1 MNSSQTDSY
10 INFENLLPDII
21 KPPYDQEI
29 KFLTLTDIG
38 VKSSY
43 AASKLGF
50 ICVQK
55 SYAKGARTYPGLWI
69 TATQYPKLESVAR
82 TIRAEHLE
90 QARLETERKA
100 EKLKRR
106 ELAKQKQLAKL
117 VRQRG
122 ELRSEVDGRI
132 AEMAETIWNKEELD
146 ILIDKAIENVVPLES
161 AMCILFRCLT
171 HHLRLTDRVEIPA
184 ADVFGQVL
192 IVGPATVG
200 TVTRTIKVPVP
211 IGAVWALLL
220 ANNMDALTSLFM
232 EKSPAYLERALKLI
246 ETAPSWLLS
255 DSVVDWALRECG
267 RATPSKSCISY
278 VMDTISP
285 SKLQSLGFTIRAKHK
300 ADLNVKVL
308 FSSPDQ
314 NDLSAVITLDK
325 GYVNGLLNQIE
336 SATCLSDAI
345 AQARQK
351 ATEECRSKVDRIANA
366 AVNTLSESVYK
377 DIIERDRLVAIA
389 AYHVIAVLRSNNRAL
404 LDGTNVIGRIKP
416 ALITKC
422 EEVKAYKI
430 AEQCRR
436 ALPSRLAD
444 FYPLARSL
452 NRKLTLVIGP
462 TNSGKT
468 HAALERFRNSDS
480 GAYLAPLRLLA
491 LEVRDSLAE
500 QGLPVSLVTG
510 ELLEIVPNAR
520 HCSSTIE
527 MLDFSQQVDMAIVDE
542 VQMLAD
548 PQRGSAWL
556 QAVIGAP
563 AKEVWMLGSPESE
576 HAVISLANYMN
587 EPIEVVYTERLAP
600 LETANK
606 AFTLDQIPKQG
617 ALIAFSRQD
626 VLSLA
631 GELREKHRRS
641 PAVIYGAL
649 SPEVRREQ
657 ARRFREGLAD
667 CVVATD
673 AIGMGLNLP
682 ITTIVFSTSRKYNG
696 SFESDIPSWL
706 VWQIA
711 GRAGRYGQHESGIVS
726 AVDRHTLSFIKKT
739 LTRRPER
746 IASKLMYGPSWP
758 IVQTISEYLDTAKL
772 AQILEFFTDKMT
784 LPDSD
789 RFIPGV
795 DDDVK
800 TISRSLDTLN
810 LTLRE
815 KHSFL
820 GAPVPINK
828 GVADEC
834 LQTFAKAVESKQS
847 LVIHSLQHYQSEQAA
862 HSHLAAE
869 HAVKVLTLYCW
880 LYYRYP
886 EYFPD
891 FVSAMEEINKLNVVI
906 ARYLTKAKPRC
917 CPECGRKISWNHK
930 FRICES
936 CFLSRRSFRGDIG
949 DWD

>member
-1 MNSSQTDSY
+1 MS
-10 INFENLLPDII
+10 FENLFPDIL

-38 VKSSY
+38 VKSSD
-43 AASKLGF
+43 AALKLGF
-50 ICVQK
+50 ICVRK
-55 SYAKGARTYPGLWI
+55 SYGAGSRTYPGLWI
-69 TATQYPKLESVAR
+69 ALDQYAKLESVAQS
-82 TIRAEHLE
+82 IRAS
-90 QARLETERKA
+90 RLEKTRLDSERKA
-100 EKLKRR
+100 EKLKRK
-106 ELAKQKQLAKL
+106 EVEQQKQLAKIA
-117 VRQRG
+117 RQRD
-122 ELRSEVDGRI
+122 ELRSEIAGRI
-132 AEMAETIWNKEELD
+132 AEITAVIWNKEELEV
-146 ILIDKAIENVVPLES
+146 LIDKAVKNVLPLES
-161 AMCILFRCLT
+161 AMCILFRDLT
-171 HHLRLTDRVEIPA
+171 SHLRFTDRLEIPVA
-184 ADVFGQVL
+184 EVFGQVL
-192 IVGPATVG
+192 LIGPATIGAVS
-200 TVTRTIKVPVP
+200 RTIKMPVP
-211 IGAVWALLL
+211 IGVVWSLLL
-220 ANNMDALTSLFM
+220 ANNGDALSSLFM
-232 EKSPAYLERALKLI
+232 QKLPAYQERALKLI
-246 ETAPSWLLS
+246 ETAPSWLSS
-255 DSVVDWALRECG
+255 DSVAEWALRECG
-267 RATPSKSCISY
+267 RATPSKSCISH
-278 VMDTISP
+278 VMDTLSP
-285 SKLQSLGFTIRAKHK
+285 SKLQSLGFIIRAKHK
-300 ADLNVKVL
+300 ADFNVKVL
-308 FSSPDQ
+308 FSFPDQ
-314 NDLSAVITLDK
+314 NDLSVVIPLDK
-325 GYVNGLLNQIE
+325 NHINSLLNRVE
-336 SATCLSDAI
+336 SATSLSDAM

-351 ATEECRSKVDRIANA
+351 ATEECHSKVDRIANA
-366 AVNTLSESVYK
+366 AVNALPELVYI
-377 DIIERDRLVAIA
+377 DIMERDMLVDAAI
-389 AYHVIAVLRSNNRAL
+389 YHVVAVLRSNNRAL
-404 LDGTNVIGRIKP
+404 LDGTNIIGRIKP
-416 ALITKC
+416 ALVTKC

-436 ALPSRLAD
+436 ALPARLAD

-468 HAALERFRNSDS
+468 HEALERFRNTSS

-500 QGLPVSLVTG
+500 RGLPVSLVTG
-510 ELLEIVPNAR
+510 ELLEIVPDAR

-527 MLDFSQQVDMAIVDE
+527 MLDFSQQVDMAIIDE

-548 PQRGSAWL
+548 TQRGSAWL
-556 QAVIGAP
+556 QAVVGAP
-563 AKEVWMLGSPESE
+563 AKDLWMLGSPEAE
-576 HAVISLANYMN
+576 RTVISLANYLN
-587 EPIEVVYTERLAP
+587 EPIDIIHTERLAP
-600 LETANK
+600 LEVSDR
-606 AFTLDQIPKQG
+606 AFPLDQIPKQG

-631 GELREKHRRS
+631 GELREKYGRS

-657 ARRFREGLAD
+657 SRRFRDGLAD

-696 SFESDIPSWL
+696 VCESDIPSWL

-726 AVDRHTLSFIKKT
+726 AVDRHTLSFIKQT
-739 LTRRPER
+739 LSQRPDSLV
-746 IASKLMYGPSWP
+746 SKLMYGPSWP
-758 IVQTISEYLDTAKL
+758 IVQIISGYLDTTKL
-772 AQILEFFTDKMT
+772 APILEFFTDKMT

-800 TISRSLDTLN
+800 TIARALDTLH
-810 LTLRE
+810 LTLNE

-820 GAPVPINK
+820 GAPVPMNK
-828 GVADEC
+828 GIPDEC
-834 LQTFAKAVESKQS
+834 LRTFASAIESK
-847 LVIHSLQHYQSEQAA
+847 HPMAFDSLQHYHSASAA
-862 HSHLAAE
+862 HSQLAVE

-891 FVSAMEEINKLNVVI
+891 FVAVQEEINKLNVVI

-917 CPECGRKISWNHK
+917 CPDCGRKISWNHK

-936 CFLSRRSFRGDIG
+936 CFLSRRSFRRDIG

>member
-1 MNSSQTDSY
+1 MS
-10 INFENLLPDII
+10 FENLFPDIL

-38 VKSSY
+38 VKSSD
-43 AASKLGF
+43 AALKLGF
-50 ICVQK
+50 ICVRK
-55 SYAKGARTYPGLWI
+55 SYGAGSRTYPGLWI
-69 TATQYPKLESVAR
+69 ASDQYPKLESLAQ
-82 TIRAEHLE
+82 TIRASRLDK
-90 QARLETERKA
+90 ARLETERKA
-100 EKLKRR
+100 EKLKRK
-106 ELAKQKQLAKL
+106 ELEQQKQLTKIA
-117 VRQRG
+117 RQRDG
-122 ELRSEVDGRI
+122 LRSEIAGRI
-132 AEMAETIWNKEELD
+132 AEITAVIWNKEELD
-146 ILIDKAIENVVPLES
+146 SLIDKAIKNVLPIES
-161 AMCILFRCLT
+161 AMCVLFRDLT
-171 HHLRLTDRVEIPA
+171 HHLRLTDRLEIPVA
-184 ADVFGQVL
+184 EVFGQVL
-192 IVGPATVG
+192 LIGPATIGAVS
-200 TVTRTIKVPVP
+200 RTIKMPVP
-211 IGAVWALLL
+211 IGVVWPLLL
-220 ANNMDALTSLFM
+220 ANNRDAISSLFM
-232 EKSPAYLERALKLI
+232 EKSPAYQERALKLI
-246 ETAPSWLLS
+246 ETAPSWLS
-255 DSVVDWALRECG
+255 PDSVAEWALRECG
-267 RATPSKSCISY
+267 RATPSKSCISH
-278 VMDTISP
+278 VMDALPP
-285 SKLQSLGFTIRAKHK
+285 SKLQSLGFIIRAKHK
-300 ADLNVKVL
+300 ADFNVKVL
-308 FSSPDQ
+308 FSFPDQ
-314 NDLSAVITLDK
+314 NDLSVAIPLDK
-325 GYVNGLLNQIE
+325 NHINSLLNQIE
-336 SATCLSDAI
+336 SANSLSDAM

-366 AVNTLSESVYK
+366 AVNALSESTYK
-377 DIIERDRLVAIA
+377 DIIEHDMLVDVAR
-389 AYHVIAVLRSNNRAL
+389 YHVVAVLRSNNRAL
-404 LDGTNVIGRIKP
+404 LDGTNIVGRIKP
-416 ALITKC
+416 ALVTKC

-468 HAALERFRNSDS
+468 HEALERFRNTNS
-480 GAYLAPLRLLA
+480 GSYLAPLRLLA
-491 LEVRDSLAE
+491 LEVRDSLTE
-500 QGLPVSLVTG
+500 LGLPVSLVTG
-510 ELLEIVPNAR
+510 ELLEIVPDAR

-527 MLDFSQQVDMAIVDE
+527 MLNFSQQVDMAIIDE
-542 VQMLAD
+542 VQMIAD

-563 AKEVWMLGSPESE
+563 AKEVWMLGSPEAE
-576 HAVISLANYMN
+576 RTVLSLASYLN
-587 EPIEVVYTERLAP
+587 EPIEIIHTERLAP
-600 LETANK
+600 LEVSDRALP
-606 AFTLDQIPKQG
+606 LDQIPKQA

-631 GELREKHRRS
+631 GELREKHGRS

-657 ARRFREGLAD
+657 ARRFRDGLAD

-696 SFESDIPSWL
+696 VCESDIPSWL

-726 AVDRHTLSFIKKT
+726 AVDRHTLSFVKET
-739 LTRRPER
+739 LSQRPDSLF
-746 IASKLMYGPSWP
+746 SKLMYGPSWP
-758 IVQTISEYLDTAKL
+758 IVQIISEYLDTTKL
-772 AQILEFFTDKMT
+772 APILEFFTDKMT

-800 TISRSLDTLN
+800 TVAISLDMLH
-810 LTLRE
+810 LTLHE

-828 GVADEC
+828 GVPDEC
-834 LQTFAKAVESKQS
+834 LRTFAKAIESRLP
-847 LVIHSLQHYQSEQAA
+847 LVIDSLQQYHSERAA
-862 HSHLAAE
+862 HSQLAAE

-891 FVSAMEEINKLNVVI
+891 FVSAQEEINKLNVVI

-917 CPECGRKISWNHK
+917 CPDCGRKISWNHK

-936 CFLSRRSFRGDIG
+936 CFLSRRSFRRDIG

>member
-1 MNSSQTDSY
+1 M
-10 INFENLLPDII
+10 
-21 KPPYDQEI
+21 
-29 KFLTLTDIG
+29 
-38 VKSSY
+38 
-43 AASKLGF
+43 
-50 ICVQK
+50 
-55 SYAKGARTYPGLWI
+55 
-69 TATQYPKLESVAR
+69 
-82 TIRAEHLE
+82 
-90 QARLETERKA
+90 
-100 EKLKRR
+100 
-106 ELAKQKQLAKL
+106 
-117 VRQRG
+117 
-122 ELRSEVDGRI
+122 
-132 AEMAETIWNKEELD
+132 
-146 ILIDKAIENVVPLES
+146 
-161 AMCILFRCLT
+161 
-171 HHLRLTDRVEIPA
+171 
-184 ADVFGQVL
+184 
-192 IVGPATVG
+192 
-200 TVTRTIKVPVP
+200 PVP
-211 IGAVWALLL
+211 IGVVWPLLL
-220 ANNMDALTSLFM
+220 ANNRDALSSLFM
-232 EKSPAYLERALKLI
+232 EKSPTYQERALKLI
-246 ETAPSWLLS
+246 ETAPSWLSS
-255 DSVVDWALRECG
+255 DSIAEWALRECG
-267 RATPSKSCISY
+267 RATPSKSCISH
-278 VMDTISP
+278 VMDALAP
-285 SKLQSLGFTIRAKHK
+285 SKLQSLGFIIRAKHK
-300 ADLNVKVL
+300 ADFNVKVL
-308 FSSPDQ
+308 FSFPDQ
-314 NDLSAVITLDK
+314 NDLSVVIPLDK
-325 GYVNGLLNQIE
+325 NHINSLLNQIE
-336 SATCLSDAI
+336 SATSLSDAM

-366 AVNTLSESVYK
+366 AVNALSESTYK
-377 DIIERDRLVAIA
+377 DIIEHDMLVDVAR
-389 AYHVIAVLRSNNRAL
+389 YHVVAVLRSNNRAL
-404 LDGTNVIGRIKP
+404 LDGTNIVGRIKP
-416 ALITKC
+416 ALVTKC

-468 HAALERFRNSDS
+468 HEALERFRNTNS
-480 GAYLAPLRLLA
+480 GSYLAPLRLLA
-491 LEVRDSLAE
+491 LEVRDSLTE

-510 ELLEIVPNAR
+510 ELLEIVPDAR

-527 MLDFSQQVDMAIVDE
+527 MLNFSQQVDMAIIDE
-542 VQMLAD
+542 VQMIAD

-563 AKEVWMLGSPESE
+563 AKEVWMLGSPEAE
-576 HAVISLANYMN
+576 RTVLSLANYLN
-587 EPIEVVYTERLAP
+587 EPIEIIHTERLAP
-600 LETANK
+600 LEVSDRT
-606 AFTLDQIPKQG
+606 FPLDQIPKQA

-631 GELREKHRRS
+631 GELREKHGRS

-657 ARRFREGLAD
+657 ARRFRDGLAD

-696 SFESDIPSWL
+696 VCESDIPSWL

-726 AVDRHTLSFIKKT
+726 AVDRHTLSFVKET
-739 LTRRPER
+739 LSQRPDSLF
-746 IASKLMYGPSWP
+746 SKLMYGPSWP
-758 IVQTISEYLDTAKL
+758 IVQIISEYLDTTKL
-772 AQILEFFTDKMT
+772 APILEFFTDKMT

-800 TISRSLDTLN
+800 TVAISLDMLH
-810 LTLRE
+810 LTLHE

-828 GVADEC
+828 GVPDEC
-834 LQTFAKAVESKQS
+834 LRTFAKAIESRLP
-847 LVIHSLQHYQSEQAA
+847 LVIDSLQQYHSERAA
-862 HSHLAAE
+862 HSQLAAE

-891 FVSAMEEINKLNVVI
+891 FVSAQEEINKLNVVI

-917 CPECGRKISWNHK
+917 CPDCGRKISWNHK

-936 CFLSRRSFRGDIG
+936 CFLSRRSFRRDIG

>member
-1 MNSSQTDSY
+1 MS
-10 INFENLLPDII
+10 FENLFPDIL

-38 VKSSY
+38 VKSSD
-43 AASKLGF
+43 AALKLGF
-50 ICVQK
+50 ICVRK
-55 SYAKGARTYPGLWI
+55 SYGAGSRTYPGLWI
-69 TATQYPKLESVAR
+69 ASDQYPKLESLAQ
-82 TIRAEHLE
+82 TIMASRLDKT
-90 QARLETERKA
+90 RLETERKA
-100 EKLKRR
+100 EKLKRK
-106 ELAKQKQLAKL
+106 ELEQQKQLAKIA
-117 VRQRG
+117 RQRDG
-122 ELRSEVDGRI
+122 LRSEIAGRI
-132 AEMAETIWNKEELD
+132 AEMTAVIWNKEELD
-146 ILIDKAIENVVPLES
+146 ILIDKAVKNVLPLES
-161 AMCILFRCLT
+161 AMCVLIRDLT
-171 HHLRLTDRVEIPA
+171 HHLRLSDRLEIPVA
-184 ADVFGQVL
+184 EVFGQVL
-192 IVGPATVG
+192 LIGPATIG
-200 TVTRTIKVPVP
+200 AISRTIKMPVP
-211 IGAVWALLL
+211 IAVVWPLLL
-220 ANNMDALTSLFM
+220 ANNRDALSSLFI
-232 EKSPAYLERALKLI
+232 EKLPAYQERALKLI
-246 ETAPSWLLS
+246 ETAPSWLS
-255 DSVVDWALRECG
+255 PDSVAEWALRECG
-267 RATPSKSCISY
+267 RTTPSKSCISH
-278 VMDTISP
+278 VMDALAP
-285 SKLQSLGFTIRAKHK
+285 SKLQSLGFIIRAKHK
-300 ADLNVKVL
+300 ADFNVKVL
-308 FSSPDQ
+308 FSFPDQ
-314 NDLSAVITLDK
+314 NDLSVVIPLDK
-325 GYVNGLLNQIE
+325 NHINSLLNQIE
-336 SATCLSDAI
+336 SATSLSDAM

-351 ATEECRSKVDRIANA
+351 ATEECLSKVDRIANA
-366 AVNTLSESVYK
+366 AVNALSESTYK
-377 DIIERDRLVAIA
+377 DIIEHDMLVDVARH
-389 AYHVIAVLRSNNRAL
+389 HVVAVLRSNNRAL
-404 LDGTNVIGRIKP
+404 LDGTNIVGRIKP
-416 ALITKC
+416 ALVTKC

-468 HAALERFRNSDS
+468 HEALERFRNTNS
-480 GAYLAPLRLLA
+480 GSYLAPLRLLA
-491 LEVRDSLAE
+491 LEVRDSLTE

-510 ELLEIVPNAR
+510 ELLEIVPDAR

-527 MLDFSQQVDMAIVDE
+527 MLNFSQQVDMAIIDE
-542 VQMLAD
+542 VQMIAD

-563 AKEVWMLGSPESE
+563 AKEVWMLGSPEAE
-576 HAVISLANYMN
+576 RTVLSLANYLN
-587 EPIEVVYTERLAP
+587 EPIEIIHTERLAP
-600 LETANK
+600 LEVSDR
-606 AFTLDQIPKQG
+606 AFPLDQIPKQA

-631 GELREKHRRS
+631 GELREKHGRS

-657 ARRFREGLAD
+657 ARRFRDGLAD

-696 SFESDIPSWL
+696 VCESDIPSWL

-726 AVDRHTLSFIKKT
+726 AVDRHTLSFVKET
-739 LTRRPER
+739 LSQRPDSLF
-746 IASKLMYGPSWP
+746 SKLTYGPSWP
-758 IVQTISEYLDTAKL
+758 IVQIISEYLDTTKL
-772 AQILEFFTDKMT
+772 APILEFFTDKMT

-800 TISRSLDTLN
+800 TVAMSLDMLH
-810 LTLRE
+810 LTLHE

-828 GVADEC
+828 GIPDEC
-834 LQTFAKAVESKQS
+834 LRTFAKAIESRLP
-847 LVIHSLQHYQSEQAA
+847 LVIDSLQQYHSERAA
-862 HSHLAAE
+862 HSQLAAE

-891 FVSAMEEINKLNVVI
+891 FVSAQEEINKLNVVI

-917 CPECGRKISWNHK
+917 CPDCGRKISWNHK

-936 CFLSRRSFRGDIG
+936 CFLSRRSFRRDIG

>member
-1 MNSSQTDSY
+1 VNSSQTGY
-10 INFENLLPDII
+10 INFEDLFPDVI
-21 KPPYDQEI
+21 KPPYEKEI

-38 VKSSY
+38 VKSSD
-43 AASKLGF
+43 AALKLGF
-50 ICVQK
+50 ISVRK
-55 SYAKGARTYPGLWI
+55 SYARGSRTYPGLWI
-69 TATQYPKLESVAR
+69 ASDQYSKLESLAQ
-82 TIRAEHLE
+82 TIRALRPE
-90 QARLETERKA
+90 QTRLETEKKA
-100 EKLKRR
+100 EKLNRR
-106 ELAKQKQLAKL
+106 ELAQQKQLTKL
-117 VRQRG
+117 VRQRDG
-122 ELRSEVDGRI
+122 LRSAVDGRI
-132 AEMAETIWNKEELD
+132 AEITEVIWNKEELD
-146 ILIDKAIENVVPLES
+146 ILVDKAVKNVAPLES
-161 AMCILFRCLT
+161 AMCILFRNLA
-171 HHLRLTDRVEIPA
+171 HHLRLTDRLEIPTSE
-184 ADVFGQVL
+184 VFGQVL
-192 IVGPATVG
+192 LIGPATIG
-200 TVTRTIKVPVP
+200 AVTRNIKIPVP
-211 IGAVWALLL
+211 IGAVWPLLL
-220 ANNMDALTSLFM
+220 VNNRDALTSLFM
-232 EKSPAYLERALKLI
+232 EKSPAYRERALKLI
-246 ETAPSWLLS
+246 ETAPSWLSS
-255 DSVVDWALRECG
+255 DSVAEWALRECG
-267 RATPSKSCISY
+267 RATPSKSCISH

-285 SKLQSLGFTIRAKHK
+285 SKLQSLGFIIRAKQK
-300 ADLNVKVL
+300 ADLNIKVL
-308 FSSPDQ
+308 FSFLDQ
-314 NDLSAVITLDK
+314 NDLSVVLTLDK
-325 GYVNGLLNQIE
+325 SYVNGLLNQVV
-336 SATCLSDAI
+336 SATSLLDAV

-351 ATEECRSKVDRIANA
+351 VTEECRSKVDRIANT
-366 AVNTLSESVYK
+366 AVNTLSELVYK

-389 AYHVIAVLRSNNRAL
+389 AYHVVVVLRSNNRAL
-404 LDGTNVIGRIKP
+404 LDGTNILARIKP
-416 ALITKC
+416 ALVTKC

-468 HAALERFRNSDS
+468 HEALERFRNTDS

-510 ELLEIVPNAR
+510 ELLEIVPDAR

-527 MLDFSQQVDMAIVDE
+527 MLDFSRQVDMAIIDE

-563 AKEVWMLGSPESE
+563 AKEIWMLGSPEAE
-576 HAVISLANYMN
+576 RTVISLANYLN
-587 EPIEVVYTERLAP
+587 EPIEIIHTERLAP
-600 LETANK
+600 LEISNTA
-606 AFTLDQIPKQG
+606 FPLDQIPKQG

-631 GELREKHRRS
+631 GELREKYGRS

-657 ARRFREGLAD
+657 ARRFRDGLAD

-696 SFESDIPSWL
+696 VCESDIPSWL

-726 AVDRHTLSFIKKT
+726 AVDRHTLSFIEKT
-739 LTRRPER
+739 LSHRPESLV
-746 IASKLMYGPSWP
+746 AKLMYGPSWP
-758 IVQTISEYLDTAKL
+758 IVQIISEYLDTFKL

-795 DDDVK
+795 DDDIK
-800 TISRSLDTLN
+800 TIALSLDTLH
-810 LTLRE
+810 LTLHE

-820 GAPVPINK
+820 GAPVPTNK
-828 GVADEC
+828 GVPDEC
-834 LQTFAKAVESKQS
+834 LRTYAKAIESKRP
-847 LVIHSLQHYQSEQAA
+847 LVIDSLQHYHSEQAA
-862 HSHLAAE
+862 HSQLAAE

-891 FVSAMEEINKLNVVI
+891 FVSALEEIDKLNVVI

-936 CFLSRRSFRGDIG
+936 CFLSRRSFRRDIG

>member
-1 MNSSQTDSY
+1 MS
-10 INFENLLPDII
+10 FENVFPDIL

-38 VKSSY
+38 VKSSD
-43 AASKLGF
+43 AALKLGF
-50 ICVQK
+50 ICVRK
-55 SYAKGARTYPGLWI
+55 SYGAGSRTYPGLWI
-69 TATQYPKLESVAR
+69 ASDQYPKLESVAQA
-82 TIRAEHLE
+82 IRAS
-90 QARLETERKA
+90 RLEKTRLDSERKA
-100 EKLKRR
+100 EKLKRK
-106 ELAKQKQLAKL
+106 ELEQQKQLAKIA
-117 VRQRG
+117 RQRDG
-122 ELRSEVDGRI
+122 LRSEIAGRI
-132 AEMAETIWNKEELD
+132 AEITSVIWNKEELEV
-146 ILIDKAIENVVPLES
+146 LIDKAVKNVLPLES
-161 AMCILFRCLT
+161 AMCILFRDLT
-171 HHLRLTDRVEIPA
+171 RHLRFSDRLEIPVA
-184 ADVFGQVL
+184 EVFGQVL
-192 IVGPATVG
+192 LIGPATIGAVS
-200 TVTRTIKVPVP
+200 RTIKMPVP
-211 IGAVWALLL
+211 IGVVWPLLL
-220 ANNMDALTSLFM
+220 TNNRDALSSLFV
-232 EKSPAYLERALKLI
+232 ETLPAYQERALKLI
-246 ETAPSWLLS
+246 ETAPSWLSS
-255 DSVVDWALRECG
+255 DSVAEWALRECG
-267 RATPSKSCISY
+267 RATPSKSCISH
-278 VMDTISP
+278 VMDTLSP
-285 SKLQSLGFTIRAKHK
+285 SKLQSLGFIIRAKHK
-300 ADLNVKVL
+300 ADFNVKVL
-308 FSSPDQ
+308 FSFPDQ
-314 NDLSAVITLDK
+314 NDLSVVIPLDK
-325 GYVNGLLNQIE
+325 NHINSLLNRVE
-336 SATCLSDAI
+336 SATSLSDAM

-351 ATEECRSKVDRIANA
+351 ATEECYSKVDRIANA
-366 AVNTLSESVYK
+366 AVNALTESVYK
-377 DIIERDRLVAIA
+377 DIIEHDSLVDMAK
-389 AYHVIAVLRSNNRAL
+389 YHVVAVLRSNNRAL
-404 LDGTNVIGRIKP
+404 LDGTNIVGRIKP
-416 ALITKC
+416 ALVTKC

-436 ALPSRLAD
+436 ALPARLAD

-468 HAALERFRNSDS
+468 HEALERFRNTSS

-500 QGLPVSLVTG
+500 RGLPVSLVTG
-510 ELLEIVPNAR
+510 ELLEIVPDAR

-527 MLDFSQQVDMAIVDE
+527 MLDFSRQVDMAIIDE

-548 PQRGSAWL
+548 TQRGSAWL
-556 QAVIGAP
+556 QAVVGAP
-563 AKEVWMLGSPESE
+563 AKDLWMLGSPEAE
-576 HAVISLANYMN
+576 RTVISLANYLN
-587 EPIEVVYTERLAP
+587 EPIDIIHTERLAP
-600 LETANK
+600 LEVSDR
-606 AFTLDQIPKQG
+606 AFPLDQIPKQG

-631 GELREKHRRS
+631 GELREKYGRS

-657 ARRFREGLAD
+657 SRRFRDGLAD

-696 SFESDIPSWL
+696 VCESDIPSWL

-726 AVDRHTLSFIKKT
+726 AVDRHTLSFIKQT
-739 LTRRPER
+739 LSQRPDSLV
-746 IASKLMYGPSWP
+746 SKLMYGPSWP
-758 IVQTISEYLDTAKL
+758 IVQIISGYLDTTKL
-772 AQILEFFTDKMT
+772 APILEFFTDKMT

-800 TISRSLDTLN
+800 TIARALDTLQ
-810 LTLRE
+810 LTLNE

-820 GAPVPINK
+820 GAPVPMNK
-828 GVADEC
+828 GIPDEC
-834 LQTFAKAVESKQS
+834 LRTFAGAIESK
-847 LVIHSLQHYQSEQAA
+847 HPMAFDSLQHYHSASAA
-862 HSHLAAE
+862 HSQLAAE

-891 FVSAMEEINKLNVVI
+891 FVAVQEEINKLNVVI

-917 CPECGRKISWNHK
+917 CPDCGRKISWNHK

-936 CFLSRRSFRGDIG
+936 CFLSRRSFRRDIG

>member
-1 MNSSQTDSY
+1 MLVD
-10 INFENLLPDII
+10 
-21 KPPYDQEI
+21 
-29 KFLTLTDIG
+29 
-38 VKSSY
+38 
-43 AASKLGF
+43 
-50 ICVQK
+50 
-55 SYAKGARTYPGLWI
+55 
-69 TATQYPKLESVAR
+69 VAR
-82 TIRAEHLE
+82 
-90 QARLETERKA
+90 
-100 EKLKRR
+100 
-106 ELAKQKQLAKL
+106 
-117 VRQRG
+117 
-122 ELRSEVDGRI
+122 
-132 AEMAETIWNKEELD
+132 
-146 ILIDKAIENVVPLES
+146 
-161 AMCILFRCLT
+161 
-171 HHLRLTDRVEIPA
+171 
-184 ADVFGQVL
+184 
-192 IVGPATVG
+192 
-200 TVTRTIKVPVP
+200 
-211 IGAVWALLL
+211 
-220 ANNMDALTSLFM
+220 
-232 EKSPAYLERALKLI
+232 
-246 ETAPSWLLS
+246 
-255 DSVVDWALRECG
+255 
-267 RATPSKSCISY
+267 
-278 VMDTISP
+278 
-285 SKLQSLGFTIRAKHK
+285 
-300 ADLNVKVL
+300 
-308 FSSPDQ
+308 
-314 NDLSAVITLDK
+314 
-325 GYVNGLLNQIE
+325 
-336 SATCLSDAI
+336 
-345 AQARQK
+345 
-351 ATEECRSKVDRIANA
+351 
-366 AVNTLSESVYK
+366 
-377 DIIERDRLVAIA
+377 
-389 AYHVIAVLRSNNRAL
+389 YHVVAVLRSNNRAL
-404 LDGTNVIGRIKP
+404 LDGTNIVGRIKP
-416 ALITKC
+416 ALVTKC

-468 HAALERFRNSDS
+468 HEALERFRNTNS
-480 GAYLAPLRLLA
+480 GSYLAPLRLLA
-491 LEVRDSLAE
+491 LEVRDSLTE

-510 ELLEIVPNAR
+510 ELLEIVPDAR

-527 MLDFSQQVDMAIVDE
+527 MLNFSQQVDMAIIDE
-542 VQMLAD
+542 VQMIAD

-563 AKEVWMLGSPESE
+563 AKEVWMLGSPEAE
-576 HAVISLANYMN
+576 RTVLSLANYLN
-587 EPIEVVYTERLAP
+587 EPIEIIHTERLAP
-600 LETANK
+600 LEVSDRT
-606 AFTLDQIPKQG
+606 FPLDQIPKQA

-631 GELREKHRRS
+631 GELREKHGRS

-657 ARRFREGLAD
+657 ARRFRDGLAD

-696 SFESDIPSWL
+696 VCESDIPSWL

-726 AVDRHTLSFIKKT
+726 AVDRHTLSFVKET
-739 LTRRPER
+739 LSQRPDSLF
-746 IASKLMYGPSWP
+746 SKLMYGPSWP
-758 IVQTISEYLDTAKL
+758 IVQIISEYLDTTKL
-772 AQILEFFTDKMT
+772 APILEFFTDKMT

-800 TISRSLDTLN
+800 TVAISLDMLH
-810 LTLRE
+810 LTLHE

-828 GVADEC
+828 GVPDEC
-834 LQTFAKAVESKQS
+834 LRTFAKAIESRLP
-847 LVIHSLQHYQSEQAA
+847 LVIDSLQQYHSERAA
-862 HSHLAAE
+862 HSQLAAE

-891 FVSAMEEINKLNVVI
+891 FVSAQEEINKLNVVI

-917 CPECGRKISWNHK
+917 CPDCGRKISWNHK

-936 CFLSRRSFRGDIG
+936 CFLSRRSFRRDIG